1 MTDDHKLITDGSEKQ
16 ARKEEGQEMKSQKKN
31 VEQLLIH
38 NSDTTVKPII
48 GNKEI
53 EQIVELKFNSESLK
67 FEVKTPDE
75 LVDLIEK
82 APDQGDIPFLNS
94 LYSAISSN
102 GTVTEKLNILTYF
115 ETLITSQVVAN

>member
-1 MTDDHKLITDGSEKQ
+1 
-16 ARKEEGQEMKSQKKN
+16 
-31 VEQLLIH
+31 
-38 NSDTTVKPII
+38 
-48 GNKEI
+48 
-53 EQIVELKFNSESLK
+53 
-67 FEVKTPDE
+67 VKTPDE